1 MVNAQV
7 ASRTAV
13 LLGAFLCFAQI
24 GCTSSSAATPEDKD
38 LESLK
43 HAVAGFHD
51 LSTAQLAGYTKV
63 VGDPADG
70 HTCLSDPQEG
80 GMGVHFLDTAFVDDT
95 VTVTRPEI
103 VIYEPQ
109 RDGLMKF
116 VGVEYIIPF
125 SIRGPDKTPPR
136 LFGHEFSK
144 NATFQLW
151 GLHAWVGQSNPM
163 GTFVMYN
170 PDVSCKYSR

>member
-1 MVNAQV
+1 MSRRSALFRFQGNTTGGARSIMRSGTTRGTSWSHTMVNAQV

-13 LLGAFLCFAQI
+13 LLGTFLCFAQI

-51 LSTAQLAGYTKV
+51 LSTAQQGGYTAV
-63 VGDPADG
+63 VGDPTDG

-80 GMGVHFLDTAFVDDT
+80 GMGVHFLDKALVDDT
-95 VTVTRPEI
+95 VIVTRPEI

-109 RDGLMKF
+109 
-116 VGVEYIIPF
+116 
-125 SIRGPDKTPPR
+125 
-136 LFGHEFSK
+136 
-144 NATFQLW
+144 Q
-151 GLHAWVGQSNPM
+151 
-163 GTFVMYN
+163 
-170 PDVSCKYSR
+170 

>member
-13 LLGAFLCFAQI
+13 LLGTFLCFAQI

-51 LSTAQLAGYTKV
+51 LSTAQQGGYTAV
-63 VGDPADG
+63 VGDPTDG

-80 GMGVHFLDTAFVDDT
+80 GMGVHFLDKALVDDT
-95 VTVTRPEI
+95 VIVTRPEI

-109 RDGLMKF
+109 QDGSMKF

-125 SIRGPDKTPPR
+125 GIRGADQTPPK

-151 GLHAWVGQSNPM
+151 GLHAWVGQSNPV
-163 GTFVMYN
+163 GTFAMYN